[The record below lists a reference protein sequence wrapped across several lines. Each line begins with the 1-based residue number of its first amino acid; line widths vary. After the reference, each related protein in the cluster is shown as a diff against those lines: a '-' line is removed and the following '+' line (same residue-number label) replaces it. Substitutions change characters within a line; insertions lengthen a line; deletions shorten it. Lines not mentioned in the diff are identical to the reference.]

1 MLNLIF
7 QRAKAYNP
15 KDVYFDSR
23 MFFELNKKQEWFE
36 DPFVQRIMKEVDHVT
51 VIQGFVLQAA
61 NGNVIP
67 PEYLCTG
74 TKTAIC
80 MYEHPELIFNA
91 TQMGDNVFCYICE
104 LALTQDITVLTYRDL
119 PYNLLKRLDVQKD
132 YKPVSFTDAGEYFEK
147 FDEWLEEIYND

>member
-7 QRAKAYNP
+7 QKAKA
-15 KDVYFDSR
+15 KDSKTVYFDSR
-23 MFFELNKKQEWFE
+23 MFFELHKKQEWFE
-36 DPFVQRIMKEVDHVT
+36 DSFVQRIMKEVDHVN
-51 VIQGFVLQAA
+51 VIQGFVLQTK
-61 NGNVIP
+61 NGDIIP

-80 MYEHPELIFNA
+80 MYECPNLIFNA

-104 LALTQDITVLTYRDL
+104 YALDHDITVLTYRDL
-119 PYNLLKRLDVQKD
+119 PYNLLKCLNIQKD
-132 YKPVSFTDAGEYFEK
+132 YKPVSFVDAGEYFEK

>member
-7 QRAKAYNP
+7 QRAKASDP
-15 KDVYFDSR
+15 KKVYFDSR
-23 MFFELNKKQEWFE
+23 MFFEMNKKQEWFE
-36 DPFVQRIMKEVDHVT
+36 DPFIQQMMQEVDHVS
-51 VIQGFVLQAA
+51 VLQGFVLQAA

-80 MYEHPELIFNA
+80 MYECQDLIFNA
-91 TQMGDNVFCYICE
+91 TQMGDNVFYYICKI
-104 LALTQDITVLTYRDL
+104 ACTRDITVLTYRDL
-119 PYNLLKRLDVQKD
+119 PYNLLKQLEVQKD
-132 YKPVSFTDAGEYFEK
+132 YKPVTFADAGEYFEK